1 MPMTFSHGCLL
12 AEEHGEAG
20 WLAPVSC
27 SSHLGFC
34 VISKWSFFSGCP
46 QLHSQPSQ
54 PNIPGLTSR
63 LTIPFTRK
71 RERDSFRKRL
81 VWRLSSLALRNLLS
95 GEFYLA
101 AGSRTGND
109 SQGWIHPSAWRMQV
123 RKMVLEMILTNISLS
138 IFHGALI
145 WANFKDLKSKTF
157 CGQMSLG
164 IPELKSARCVT
175 LQQDS
180 SELWIC

>member
-20 WLAPVSC
+20 WVASVSC

-63 LTIPFTRK
+63 LTIPFIRK
-71 RERDSFRKRL
+71 RERDSFRKGL
-81 VWRLSSLALRNLLS
+81 VWRLSSLTLRNVWRVLFGCWLQTR
-95 GEFYLA
+95 EWQ
-101 AGSRTGND
+101 SRLD
-109 SQGWIHPSAWRMQV
+109 PP
-123 RKMVLEMILTNISLS
+123 ISLKNAS
-138 IFHGALI
+138 EEDGPRDDTDKHF
-145 WANFKDLKSKTF
+145 SKY
-157 CGQMSLG
+157 
-164 IPELKSARCVT
+164 IPWSTHSGKF
-175 LQQDS
+175 
-180 SELWIC
+180 